1 MTEAAKGHLAML
13 GFAAIVSGSFP
24 MGAMVG
30 PYIDATVLNAVRFC
44 VAAAAMWALALSGG
58 QVERRVFRAPW
69 RYFALAGLFAIYFV
83 TMFEG
88 LKTAEPVSMAA
99 VFTLNP
105 ALTAL
110 FGYVVVSQITTKRMA
125 LAIAIGGAGALWVIF
140 RGSLSAALS
149 FEVGR
154 GEQIYFW
161 GCIAHALYSPLLR
174 KLNRGEPAL
183 AFTAAIL
190 TAGAIILCLWTAR
203 DLMVMD
209 WGALPALVWWVIL
222 YVALIATGVT
232 FLILRYA
239 TLRLPSAKVMAYT
252 YIVPS
257 FVILWQLALGQGVPG
272 VMVLPGVALTALS
285 LLLLLKDENTAK
297 AQTER
302 PSPEG
307 T

>member
-1 MTEAAKGHLAML
+1 
-13 GFAAIVSGSFP
+13 
-24 MGAMVG
+24 
-30 PYIDATVLNAVRFC
+30 
-44 VAAAAMWALALSGG
+44 
-58 QVERRVFRAPW
+58 
-69 RYFALAGLFAIYFV
+69 
-83 TMFEG
+83 MFEG